1 MGGGLAT
8 GLGALAGI
16 ERVLHEHRDGH
27 RAHAAGDGCDGF
39 AERGHGV
46 EVDVTDDTIAGLL
59 GGVGDAVDTHVD
71 DDRAWLDHIGGDK
84 AGLADRGDDDV
95 GQPDDGGQVLGAGV
109 GDGDGAVAA
118 LGEEQGGG
126 GLADDERT
134 ADDDGVL
141 ASGLDAGATEEFDDA
156 SASVFGN

>member
-46 EVDVTDDTIAGLL
+46 EVHVADDAIAGFLVPKTPKPQMYEINL
-59 GGVGDAVDTHVD
+59 Y
-71 DDRAWLDHIGGDK
+71 L
-84 AGLADRGDDDV
+84 
-95 GQPDDGGQVLGAGV
+95 
-109 GDGDGAVAA
+109 
-118 LGEEQGGG
+118 
-126 GLADDERT
+126 
-134 ADDDGVL
+134 
-141 ASGLDAGATEEFDDA
+141 
-156 SASVFGN
+156 N